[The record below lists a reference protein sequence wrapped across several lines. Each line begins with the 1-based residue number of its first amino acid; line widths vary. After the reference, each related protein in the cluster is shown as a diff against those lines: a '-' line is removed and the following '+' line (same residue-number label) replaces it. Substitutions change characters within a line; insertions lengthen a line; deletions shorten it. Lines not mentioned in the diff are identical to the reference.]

1 MFFRIIDESVE
12 SLKIIIWA
20 VENLSVPLNTAC
32 WVVLGTCS
40 SINMGQHI
48 NEDMIK
54 IHRMIENLKLYQ
66 TV

>member
-20 VENLSVPLNTAC
+20 VENLSVPLNIAC
-32 WVVLGTCS
+32 WIVLGTCS